1 MRADS
6 GSVSNAFLK
15 DFITFYSLVCVC
27 VRACTHMHNLVTVR
41 GQLVGVSLR
50 DIYHAGLRD
59 QTQVIRFGGKFLYL
73 PSYLAGPVLF
83 ELVGHLFL
91 RWACCHV
98 TDGEAE
104 AQRLMGAC
112 GG

>member
-1 MRADS
+1 MHHSA
-6 GSVSNAFLK
+6 
-15 DFITFYSLVCVC
+15 LVE
-27 VRACTHMHNLVTVR
+27 VR
-41 GQLVGVSLR
+41 GQFAEIGPSFYRLGP
-50 DIYHAGLRD
+50 GD

-73 PSYLAGPVLF
+73 PSFLAGSVLF

-98 TDGEAE
+98 TDGKAE